1 VADLRDRLQSSL
13 AGRYRIER
21 ELGRGGMA
29 TVYLAQDLRHKRPV
43 ALKVLHQELA
53 QTLGPER
60 FQREIETVARL
71 QHPHILTVHESGET
85 SGQLWFTMPFV
96 EGESLRDRL
105 RREQQLPLDVA
116 LRIAMDAA
124 RALQYAHEHGVIHRD
139 IKPENLLLTTDG
151 STLVAD
157 FGIARA
163 LSGNDERL
171 TQTGMSVG
179 TPAYM
184 SPEQAVGDRGVDA
197 RSDIY
202 SLGCVLYE
210 TLAGEPPFTGP
221 TAQAITA
228 KRFQGEVPH
237 VRHSRSAV
245 PESVDQAI
253 HQALALVPAD
263 RFSSAAEFARA
274 LALPASTQSPT
285 EPRRVTGEPPV
296 ASRPRVDRRPWP
308 PIRSVATALALG
320 FLIGLGV
327 LFGWLRSQ
335 RTREANGSAV
345 PQRVAV
351 LPFESAGDTSDRAFA
366 IGVSEEITTRLARVP
381 GLRLIARSSA
391 LQYPKS
397 GQTAP
402 QFGRTL
408 GVDYVLDGTVRSAAG
423 PSGQK
428 QLRITPELIKVSDGT
443 HVWGEPYEGV
453 MAAVFRLQADV
464 AERVAEALRG
474 TLAGGEQRAIRVGP
488 TQNLEA
494 FRLYTLGRAEW
505 KRRTR
510 ASLAQAA
517 DYFKQAIALDS
528 TFARAWA
535 GLADAYALFPY
546 YQVPGHS
553 RDTAYAWAKSAALR
567 AIALDSNLAEPHAS
581 LNQILRYGYWD
592 WTGSEREIRR
602 AIALDPNYATAHQW
616 LSEHLMDMGNLPEA
630 IAEARTAVQ
639 LDPLARSTQNVLGL
653 ALRFAGRIDEAIDV
667 FSAAIAR
674 DSTPGS
680 PWNNLFQIYVLS
692 GRTADALALLDAAH
706 DTTTFPRNLVKA
718 QADPAARRAVLHE
731 LVAKPVGESGHWG
744 RAFVYAFLGEHEA
757 ALAELENAAV
767 KREPQLE
774 SLKVDPE
781 FAALRRHQRF
791 AAVMRRV
798 GLPP

>member
-1 VADLRDRLQSSL
+1 MAELPEQLRSGLAD
-13 AGRYRIER
+13 RYRIER

-60 FQREIETVARL
+60 FQREIDTVARL
-71 QHPHILTVHESGET
+71 QHPHILTVHDSGET

-116 LRIAMDAA
+116 LRIATDAA

-163 LSGNDERL
+163 LSGSDERL

-184 SPEQAVGDRGVDA
+184 SPEPAVGDRGVDA

-296 ASRPRVDRRPWP
+296 ALPPRVDRRPWP
-308 PIRSVATALALG
+308 AIRSVTTALALG

-335 RTREANGSAV
+335 RTREANGGAV
-345 PQRVAV
+345 PQRLAV

-408 GVDYVLDGTVRSAAG
+408 GVEYVLDGTVRSAAG

-443 HVWGEPYEGV
+443 HVWGEPYEGM
-453 MAAVFRLQADV
+453 MADVFRLQADV

-474 TLAGGEQRAIRVGP
+474 TLGGGEQRAIRVGS

-517 DYFKQAIALDS
+517 HYFKQAIALDS

-535 GLADAYALFPY
+535 GLADTYALFPY
-546 YQVPGHS
+546 YDVPGHS
-553 RDTAYAWAKSAALR
+553 GDSAYAWAKLAALR
-567 AIALDSNLAEPHAS
+567 AIALDPNLAEPHAS

-592 WTGSEREIRR
+592 WTGSELEIRR
-602 AIALDPNYATAHQW
+602 AIALDPSYATAHQW
-616 LSEHLMDMGNLPEA
+616 LSEHLMDMGRLPEA

-653 ALRFAGRIDEAIDV
+653 ALHFAGRIDEAIDV

-680 PWNNLFQIYVLS
+680 PWGNLFLIYLLS
-692 GRTADALALLDAAH
+692 GRTTDALALLDAAH

-718 QADPAARRAVLHE
+718 QTDPAARRAVLHQLE
-731 LVAKPVGESGHWG
+731 KPVGESGHRD
-744 RAFVYAFLGEHEA
+744 RAFVYAFLGDHEA
-757 ALAELENAAV
+757 ALAELEKAVV

-774 SLKVDPE
+774 TLKVDPE
-781 FAALRRHQRF
+781 FAQLRRDPRF
-791 AAVMRRV
+791 AALLARI